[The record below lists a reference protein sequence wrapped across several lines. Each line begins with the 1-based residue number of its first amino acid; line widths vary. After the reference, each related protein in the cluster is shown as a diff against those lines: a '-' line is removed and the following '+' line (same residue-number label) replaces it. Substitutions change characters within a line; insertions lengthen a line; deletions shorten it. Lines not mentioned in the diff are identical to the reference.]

1 MHADP
6 SANFYGDRDG
16 AHGSARGAGD
26 VGNSDVPRLNQGSF
40 SPRSRNNAKAESA
53 DPSPTTTT
61 THDSKVVEN
70 PIALTREMPF
80 GITAIVGGTNVR
92 FCLSTPYNSK
102 PIEKKVTWREL
113 KNELGP
119 GLEAQGLKFEES
131 KDRVLAEI
139 AKRFA
144 TFVAEQFPEEGGA
157 PPFHNICAFDL
168 SVAGIVE
175 GEGPEALVTTTN
187 TGINLKGEALALGL
201 ISAINEELTQRSW
214 PTIPHAS
221 TAVLNDATAGTLGEH
236 YAGNLKGVD
245 NGLFVIFGTGVGS
258 MAIVNGKP
266 YPKFSELGHSVI
278 VHFENLSKKRF
289 TVHDGTQT
297 SQMLDEH
304 GNFKTLPH
312 GHSYIEN
319 SLAGPWFA
327 INFVRKLIDDRLTP
341 VLRALASKLLEKMKA
356 EEKEKMR
363 AEEKQKLTAEEKETI
378 EHLEQSKADKALLF
392 NALFRLGDRTVSSR
406 QRWAIDSSSAL
417 ITAINKHI
425 LIPDALAAYE
435 ATPCTGK
442 SDEWLANAA
451 PEDVLTY
458 LAWVEHWKTYFKEMG
473 EALGA
478 VYKQMKHEGVA
489 PKKIVLG
496 GGIAEACQENLSEGL
511 KAYALRLI
519 HDHGHLPKETVV
531 FSTMSP
537 EARESAVTLKRVNQV
552 YDYWLENDE
561 WESLQAES
569 SH

>member
-1 MHADP
+1 MHGIP
-6 SANFYGDRDG
+6 SANFDGDRNG
-16 AHGSARGAGD
+16 AHGAARGAGD
-26 VGNSDVPRLNQGSF
+26 AANADIPSLDKGSF
-40 SPRSRNNAKAESA
+40 SSRSRSHAEAESA
-53 DPSPTTTT
+53 DSPPSVDIAR
-61 THDSKVVEN
+61 DSKVVSN
-70 PIALTREMPF
+70 TIPLTRETPF

-119 GLEAQGLKFEES
+119 GLEAQGLKFEDS
-131 KDRVLAEI
+131 KDIVLAEI

-144 TFVAEQFPEEGGA
+144 AFVAEQFPEEGGH

-168 SVAGIVE
+168 SVAGLVE

-201 ISAINEELTQRSW
+201 ISAINGELTQRSW

-221 TAVLNDATAGTLGEH
+221 TAVLNDATAGTLGEY
-236 YAGNLKGVD
+236 YAGSLKGVD

-278 VHFENLSKKRF
+278 VHFEHLSKKRF

-304 GNFKTLPH
+304 GNFKTLPR
-312 GHSYIEN
+312 GNSYIEN

-341 VLRALASKLLEKMKA
+341 VLKALASKLLEKMKP
-356 EEKEKMR
+356 EEKETMR
-363 AEEKQKLTAEEKETI
+363 AEEKQKLTDEEREAI
-378 EHLEQSKADKALLF
+378 EHLKQGEADKVLLS

-442 SDEWLANAA
+442 SDEWLAHAA

-478 VYKQMKHEGVA
+478 VYKQMKHDGVA

-496 GGIAEACQENLSEGL
+496 GGIAEACQENLSDGL

-531 FSTMSP
+531 FSAMSP

-552 YDYWLENDE
+552 YDYWLEHGE
-561 WESLQAES
+561 WESLQAKAAQ
-569 SH
+569 